1 MVTVA
6 SVKAPARREDR
17 DDQFGTRVAVW
28 EARTEWPL
36 AALAVLFLG
45 AYGWPILQPGLP
57 AAARHVCVAVNLAV
71 WVAFVIDYLVRLL
84 LARHRVRYWARHLA
98 DFAMVALP
106 ALRPLRLLRLL
117 MLLKVLNRRAA
128 SSLHGRVGV
137 YVSGAGGILLFC
149 ASLAVLDAERGHPG
163 ATITSF
169 GDAVWWS
176 FVTVSTVG
184 YGDVAPVTEG
194 GRLVGI
200 GLMIGGVAL
209 LGVVT
214 ATFASWLVDRV
225 REVSEAEQAVT
236 KADIAQ
242 LRREISELRRVIGD
256 RGAGG

>member
-1 MVTVA
+1 MSDPDA
-6 SVKAPARREDR
+6 SGGAH
-17 DDQFGTRVAVW
+17 GTRVARW
-28 EARTEWPL
+28 EQRTEWPL
-36 AALAVLFLG
+36 AALALVFLG
-45 AYGWPILQPGLP
+45 AYAWPILDPQLP
-57 AAARHVCVAVNLAV
+57 AAARDACDLADFAV
-71 WVAFVIDYLVRLL
+71 WLVFVVDYAIRVLI
-84 LARHRVRYWARHLA
+84 ARHRVRYWAHHLA

-128 SSLHGRVGV
+128 ASLHGRVAA
-137 YVSGAGGILLFC
+137 YVSGSAAILLFC
-149 ASLAVLDAERGHPG
+149 ASLAVLDAERGRPG

-176 FVTVSTVG
+176 FVTVATVG
-184 YGDVAPVTEG
+184 YGDEVPITTG

-225 REVSEAEQAVT
+225 REVGEAEQEVT
-236 KADIAQ
+236 KADLAQ
-242 LRREISELRRVIGD
+242 LRADVAELRELLIAQRRD
-256 RGAGG
+256 R